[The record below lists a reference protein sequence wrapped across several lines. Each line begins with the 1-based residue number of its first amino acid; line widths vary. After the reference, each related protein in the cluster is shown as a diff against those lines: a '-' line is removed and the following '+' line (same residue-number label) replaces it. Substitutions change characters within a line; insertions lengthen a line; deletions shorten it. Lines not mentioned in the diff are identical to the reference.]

1 MERDDENLNAGSG
14 AGGDEDRIDVRYYLN
29 VIRKRRWVILAA
41 FVVVTA
47 LFGVMTMRK
56 APIYAASTTVIVDPM
71 APNVL
76 GRQGVEVVTLGSGNP
91 WVATDYYNTQVR
103 IIGSRSLAEDT
114 VSEAKLYN
122 DERIVGPVGA
132 TSEEDRR
139 KIAAGYVQG
148 RVSAR
153 FDRDSRVMTITVTDT
168 NPELAKKLADAVAD
182 TYINRNVNV
191 KVRVTN
197 RAAKS
202 VATLTDEAE
211 DRLKNSE
218 TALYDFRLKHGIL
231 SVALEDQQNML
242 MKELDAFSTALTE
255 TKRKRMDA
263 QARRKAVAMLIED
276 DALNASTGISQN
288 TTIDSLRTIYL
299 EERRKLLELEEKYGP
314 KWPAVEAQQARVT
327 SAKADM
333 VAEAQTVLRGMD
345 AEIKAL
351 LDAEGRY
358 QAEVTRLTKEALELN
373 RLEIDYKRLRRD
385 AEVAAA
391 DYTDLYKRQIEST
404 VQEKDLSNNI
414 SLLDTAVLPSA
425 PVAPNMRNSLMLGAA
440 LGLLL
445 GLLLAFGVEFL
456 DRSVKS
462 QEDVESVIGLPF
474 LGMVPAL
481 EPGDV
486 VPGKRPELYVSEHPK
501 STIAEC
507 LRVVRTN
514 ILFCSPDKPLR
525 TLVVTSS
532 NPEEGKTMTSINLG
546 IVMAQNGHRTLLVDT
561 DMRRARLHK
570 AMGIGNEN
578 GVSRVILG
586 ESEIEDAV
594 KTTDVP
600 NLWVLPCGPHPPNP
614 AELLQTEKFEALVRR
629 LGEKYDRVIFDSPPV
644 LAVTDA
650 VVLSRVVDGVVLVV
664 RAGRTARDALMRT
677 KRLLRAADPNIAGVV
692 LNDVNLKSPHYYSYY
707 NYYNYGYHDASPAP
721 AAATAS
727 GSKGG
732 DKA

>member
-1 MERDDENLNAGSG
+1 
-14 AGGDEDRIDVRYYLN
+14 
-29 VIRKRRWVILAA
+29 
-41 FVVVTA
+41 
-47 LFGVMTMRK
+47 
-56 APIYAASTTVIVDPM
+56 
-71 APNVL
+71 
-76 GRQGVEVVTLGSGNP
+76 
-91 WVATDYYNTQVR
+91 
-103 IIGSRSLAEDT
+103 
-114 VSEAKLYN
+114 
-122 DERIVGPVGA
+122 
-132 TSEEDRR
+132 
-139 KIAAGYVQG
+139 
-148 RVSAR
+148 
-153 FDRDSRVMTITVTDT
+153 
-168 NPELAKKLADAVAD
+168 
-182 TYINRNVNV
+182 
-191 KVRVTN
+191 
-197 RAAKS
+197 
-202 VATLTDEAE
+202 
-211 DRLKNSE
+211 
-218 TALYDFRLKHGIL
+218 
-231 SVALEDQQNML
+231 
-242 MKELDAFSTALTE
+242 
-255 TKRKRMDA
+255 
-263 QARRKAVAMLIED
+263 
-276 DALNASTGISQN
+276 
-288 TTIDSLRTIYL
+288 
-299 EERRKLLELEEKYGP
+299 
-314 KWPAVEAQQARVT
+314 
-327 SAKADM
+327 
-333 VAEAQTVLRGMD
+333 
-345 AEIKAL
+345 
-351 LDAEGRY
+351 
-358 QAEVTRLTKEALELN
+358 
-373 RLEIDYKRLRRD
+373 
-385 AEVAAA
+385 
-391 DYTDLYKRQIEST
+391 
-404 VQEKDLSNNI
+404 
-414 SLLDTAVLPSA
+414 
-425 PVAPNMRNSLMLGAA
+425 MLGAA

-677 KRLLRAADPNIAGVV
+677 KRLQRAADPNIAGVV